1 MKNLLQQNKQK
12 IKDFVYSVGAIAI
25 LNLIIQLVLYPILD
39 RKLGDA
45 KFGAALS
52 LLAVVS
58 ITANSV
64 GSAANY
70 SRLVSQKRLNPSNG
84 DYNLFLLLGGF
95 LSAVVGV
102 VYLYLTDILS
112 VTSAVCVV
120 ILMLVTT
127 FRYYSDTEFKL
138 QGSSLKYFFFYC
150 SVAVGYLF
158 GLLVYRLL
166 GEWSLALTTGEVFGI
181 LFAVLFSGLYK
192 APLRP
197 SVAFGAVWK
206 SAGLLLLSNLIT
218 NLTLNADRLILQ
230 VLESDLTVSVYY
242 TASLFG
248 KIIALLSVPLNAVI
262 ISYLVR
268 YEKGLTKKLWTYF
281 CLASGAVSVLALG
294 GCLIGS
300 YIMLPFLYPTLYP
313 AAKAILFP
321 AILSQIFYFVSGVLL
336 IVLLRFRGEKKQM
349 LVNLAY
355 GILFF
360 ALTVWGTLT
369 YGLTGFVWTST
380 VANALRCVFAVVWGF
395 IPPKTK
401 KENQAEEPSAM
412 ESIS

>member
-12 IKDFVYSVGAIAI
+12 IKDFAYSVGAIAI

-58 ITANSV
+58 ITASSV
-64 GSAANY
+64 GSAGNY
-70 SRLVSQKRLNPSNG
+70 SRLVSQKRLNPANG
-84 DYNLFLLLGGF
+84 DYNLFLLLGGL

-102 VYLYLTDILS
+102 IYLHLTDILS

-120 ILMLVTT
+120 LLMLFTT

-138 QGSSLKYFFFYC
+138 QGNSLKYFFFYC

-158 GLLVYRLL
+158 GLLVYHVL

-197 SVAFGAVWK
+197 SAAFGLVWK

-268 YEKGLTKKLWTYF
+268 YEKGLTKRLWAYF
-281 CLASGAVSVLALG
+281 SLSAGAVSLLALG

-300 YIMLPFLYPTLYP
+300 YIMLPWLYPTLYP

-321 AILSQIFYFVSGVLL
+321 A
-336 IVLLRFRGEKKQM
+336 
-349 LVNLAY
+349 
-355 GILFF
+355 
-360 ALTVWGTLT
+360 
-369 YGLTGFVWTST
+369 
-380 VANALRCVFAVVWGF
+380 
-395 IPPKTK
+395 
-401 KENQAEEPSAM
+401 SARAS
-412 ESIS
+412 SISSRTELIFLGV